1 MIKHSLPVLLGFT
14 ALTLTACETTPI
26 QTSDASM
33 AEKEIVMNEPAPLMS
48 WPDLTNRRKE
58 APTETVRIGDGDTDI
73 VDVWLPDGPGPHP
86 VVLMVHGGCWQKSIA
101 DRTLMNYAAE
111 AMRNEGLAVWNI
123 EYRGVDEEGG
133 GYPGTFYDVVKAADA
148 LQEYGEEFNL
158 DLSRVAG
165 FGHSAGGHLV
175 TWLAGRKNLPAT
187 SVLAGGDP
195 LQMLGVVNSGG
206 LADLEASEPLT
217 LKSCLAEIKGELIG
231 EVSDARPDPLSDTS
245 SDRLLP
251 TGAVIYSVNGER
263 DRIAPP
269 ALGDDFTAKAK
280 QAGDKARVIVIPNEG
295 HVELIA
301 PGSDAF
307 EKQVSLLKEILGED

>member
-1 MIKHSLPVLLGFT
+1 MIKCSLPILLGFT
-14 ALTLTACETTPI
+14 ALTLAACETTPI
-26 QTSDASM
+26 QTSETSM
-33 AEKEIVMNEPAPLMS
+33 AEKEIDMNEPAPLMS
-48 WPDLTNRRKE
+48 WPDLTNRPKE
-58 APTETVRIGDGDTDI
+58 EPTETVRIGDGETDI

-111 AMRNEGLAVWNI
+111 AMREEGLAVWNI

-133 GYPGTFYDVVKAADA
+133 GYPGTFQDVAQAADA
-148 LQEYGEEFNL
+148 MRVHAEEFNL

-165 FGHSAGGHLV
+165 FGHSAGGHLA

-187 SVLAGGDP
+187 SVLSGGTS
-195 LQMLGVVNSGG
+195 LRMVGVLNSGG
-206 LADLEASEPLT
+206 LADLQASEPLT
-217 LKSCLAEIKGELIG
+217 LKSCLADIKDSLIG
-231 EVSDARPDPLSDTS
+231 PASENRPDPLSDTS

-251 TGAVIYSVNGER
+251 TGVTLYSVNGER

-269 ALGDDFTAKAK
+269 ALGDDFTVKAE
-280 QAGDKARVIVIPNEG
+280 QAGDKAKAFIIPGEG

-307 EKQVSLLKEILGED
+307 KKQVSLLKMMLDVN

>member
-1 MIKHSLPVLLGFT
+1 
-14 ALTLTACETTPI
+14 
-26 QTSDASM
+26 M
-33 AEKEIVMNEPAPLMS
+33 AEKETVMNEPVPIMS
-48 WPDLTNRRKE
+48 WPDLTNRPKE
-58 APTETVRIGDGDTDI
+58 EPTETVRIGDGETDI

-111 AMRNEGLAVWNI
+111 AMRAEGLAVWNI

-133 GYPGTFYDVVKAADA
+133 GYPGTFQDVAQAADSMRGYA
-148 LQEYGEEFNL
+148 KQFNF
-158 DLSRVAG
+158 DLNRVAG

-217 LKSCLAEIKGELIG
+217 LKSCLAEIKNELVG

-269 ALGDDFTAKAK
+269 ALGDDFTLKAEQAGNEAKAF
-280 QAGDKARVIVIPNEG
+280 IIPDEG

-307 EKQVSLLKEILGED
+307 DKQVSLLKEILGED